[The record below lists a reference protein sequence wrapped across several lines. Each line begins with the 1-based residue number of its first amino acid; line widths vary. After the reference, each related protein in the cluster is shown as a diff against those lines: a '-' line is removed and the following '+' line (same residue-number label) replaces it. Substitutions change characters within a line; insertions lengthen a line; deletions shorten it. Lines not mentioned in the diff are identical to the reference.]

1 NNIKKKKTKS
11 ERDMDHKIE
20 EQIKA
25 KYCKHSNYILTTSET
40 VNSYEQILHY

>member
-1 NNIKKKKTKS
+1 
-11 ERDMDHKIE
+11 MDHKIE

-40 VNSYEQILHY
+40 VNKTSTMVKHLQNMPFYQKLGP